1 MPALSAEIGAAEL
14 RALDDAI
21 VASITPEQMM
31 QSLPLMLAAMN
42 VEDRV
47 ELLSAIRSSAPPEA
61 FAGILAMTE
70 SVVSPADYRAVAAR
84 LGLV

>member
-1 MPALSAEIGAAEL
+1 
-14 RALDDAI
+14 
-21 VASITPEQMM
+21 
-31 QSLPLMLAAMN
+31 MLAAMN

-47 ELLSAIRSSAPPEA
+47 ELLSASRSSAPPEA